1 MLYPCKYLETK
12 GFDVTYLPV
21 DEYGLVDPAELEAA
35 IREDT
40 ILISVM
46 YANNEIGT
54 IEPILEI
61 GKVAGEH
68 GGVPFH
74 TDAVQ
79 AIGNFSLDLKG
90 GKDRDVNMLSLSAH
104 KFYGPKGI
112 GGALYIRE
120 GTEIDSYIHGG
131 AQEKGNGRGGQK
143 MLRELPEW
151 ERL

>member
-1 MLYPCKYLETK
+1 VLYPCKYLETK

-68 GGVPFH
+68 GVPFH

-79 AIGNFSLDLKG
+79 AIGNFSLDLK

-112 GGALYIRE
+112 GALYIRE

-131 AQEKGNGRGGQK
+131 AQ
-143 MLRELPEW
+143 
-151 ERL
+151 